1 MAIQIKLKN
10 SVVQDSTPSTS
21 DLPAVGEIALNA
33 NINSI
38 GGFMRAS
45 DNSIV
50 KIFGPGS
57 LSTPTAT
64 TTVSGISELA
74 TNSETTTG
82 TATNRVVTPAG
93 LNAVTV
99 AERTTSNTNYVAK
112 AGSTMTGVLTATAGS
127 NSAPAINFGD
137 SDSGIFGGTNTVS
150 LAAGGTTRLT
160 ADTGVDVTGTLTVN
174 GAKLL
179 LMT

>member
-1 MAIQIKLKN
+1 MSIQIKLKN

-93 LNAVTV
+93 LKAVTD
-99 AERTTSNTNYVAK
+99 AER
-112 AGSTMTGVLTATAGS
+112 ATS
-127 NSAPAINFGD
+127 NSAYMV
-137 SDSGIFGGTNTVS
+137 SSGGT
-150 LAAGGTTRLT
+150 
-160 ADTGVDVTGTLTVN
+160 
-174 GAKLL
+174 
-179 LMT
+179 

>member
-74 TNSETTTG
+74 TNTETTAG
-82 TATNRVVTPAG
+82 SATNRVVTPAG
-93 LNAVTV
+93 LNAVTAV
-99 AERTTSNTNYVAK
+99 SYTH
-112 AGSTMTGVLTATAGS
+112 LTLPTI
-127 NSAPAINFGD
+127 PL
-137 SDSGIFGGTNTVS
+137 V
-150 LAAGGTTRLT
+150 
-160 ADTGVDVTGTLTVN
+160 
-174 GAKLL
+174 
-179 LMT
+179 

>member
-1 MAIQIKLKN
+1 MAIQIKLNN
-10 SVVQDSTPSTS
+10 SVVHDSTPSKS
-21 DLPAVGEIALNA
+21 DLPAFGEIALNA

-45 DNSIV
+45 DNSIE

-93 LNAVTV
+93 LNAVTFAV
-99 AERTTSNTNYVAK
+99 RTTSNTNYVAK
-112 AGSTMTGVLTATAGS
+112 AGSTLTGV
-127 NSAPAINFGD
+127 
-137 SDSGIFGGTNTVS
+137 
-150 LAAGGTTRLT
+150 
-160 ADTGVDVTGTLTVN
+160 
-174 GAKLL
+174 
-179 LMT
+179 

>member
-1 MAIQIKLKN
+1 MALRIKLKN
-10 SVVQDSTPSTS
+10 SVVQDRVPTTS
-21 DLPAVGEIALNA
+21 DLPEVGELAVNA

-45 DNSIV
+45 DNSVV

-57 LSTPTAT
+57 LSTPTAS

-82 TATNRVVTPAG
+82 TATDRVVTPAG

-99 AERTTSNTNYVAK
+99 AERTYH
-112 AGSTMTGVLTATAGS
+112 
-127 NSAPAINFGD
+127 I
-137 SDSGIFGGTNTVS
+137 
-150 LAAGGTTRLT
+150 
-160 ADTGVDVTGTLTVN
+160 
-174 GAKLL
+174 
-179 LMT
+179 

>member
-1 MAIQIKLKN
+1 MSIQIKLKN
-10 SVVQDSTPSTS
+10 SVVQDSTPSAS
-21 DLPAVGEIALNA
+21 DLPEVGELAVNG

-45 DNSIV
+45 DNTIV

-57 LSTPTAT
+57 VTTPTAT

-99 AERTTSNTNYVAK
+99 AERPHQI
-112 AGSTMTGVLTATAGS
+112 VLT
-127 NSAPAINFGD
+127 
-137 SDSGIFGGTNTVS
+137 
-150 LAAGGTTRLT
+150 LR
-160 ADTGVDVTGTLTVN
+160 
-174 GAKLL
+174 
-179 LMT
+179 